1 MTEERDYR
9 CGGSNGKKNKKIGEI
24 NFSDIYST
32 WSQEKTVVTV
42 ALASGDK
49 RRMAQGGGVAYKVL
63 SPLGAPRHPLV
74 NSLTTQLT
82 TCIMENTRT
91 LL

>member
-1 MTEERDYR
+1 M
-9 CGGSNGKKNKKIGEI
+9 KKKKKKIGEI

-49 RRMAQGGGVAYKVL
+49 RRMA
-63 SPLGAPRHPLV
+63 
-74 NSLTTQLT
+74 
-82 TCIMENTRT
+82 
-91 LL
+91 